1 MAHMESWQ
9 QSAIDYI
16 RSWIEFQM
24 RASQQPG
31 CIIAIADRGKVV
43 AEFAFG
49 HANLSTGEKLT
60 PRHRFRIASHSKSF
74 TAAGIMKLREQRKL
88 WLDAPV
94 GQYVKGLHR
103 QVAETTIAQILSHS
117 AGLVRDGTDA
127 GQFTDSRP
135 FLSAEE
141 LIADLQSPPAIEPNT
156 RFKYSNHGYGLIGL
170 VIEAITKEPYRV
182 WIQRE
187 IVDAAGL
194 RETQPDMPLAK
205 GLPFA
210 RGHTPR
216 LPAGRRLVVPGDYL
230 EDAITPAGGF
240 VSTAADAARYFAQL
254 APNAKRSVL
263 SAASRREMT
272 RRHWRP
278 ISSVESYYGLG
289 ISIGNAAGWDW
300 FGHGGGLQGYISQTR
315 VIPACE
321 MTICVL
327 TNATDGWAG
336 FWADGAMRIL
346 RSFETHGAPKRRVR
360 DWTGRWWSSWG
371 AFDLVPMGN
380 VVLTGNPYAF
390 NPFLDTAEIEVT
402 GRDTGR
408 IAVATGHGS
417 YGEAVR
423 LARNKAGKV
432 TEVWFAGGKARP
444 ERVVAAEMERKYGR
458 GKRHPRRPRA
468 GGDP

>member
-1 MAHMESWQ
+1 MEAWQ
-9 QSAIDYI
+9 QPAIDYV
-16 RSWIEFQM
+16 RSWLEFQM
-24 RASQQPG
+24 RTSQQPG
-31 CIIAIADRGKVV
+31 CIVAIAHRGNVV
-43 AEFAFG
+43 AEYALG
-49 HANLSTGEKLT
+49 HANLETGEKLT

-88 WLDAPV
+88 RLDDPV
-94 GQYVKGLHR
+94 GQYVRGLHPR
-103 QVAETTIAQILSHS
+103 VAETTIAQILSHS
-117 AGLVRDGTDA
+117 AGLVRDGTAA
-127 GQFTDSRP
+127 GQFSDRRP
-135 FLSAEE
+135 FLSVEE

-156 RFKYSNHGYGLIGL
+156 RFKYSNHGYALIGL
-170 VIEAITKEPYRV
+170 VIEAITEEPYRV
-182 WIQRE
+182 WIERE

-194 RETQPDMPLAK
+194 RETQSGMPLPK
-205 GLPFA
+205 GTPFA
-210 RGHTPR
+210 RGHSPR
-216 LPAGRRLVVPGDYL
+216 IPVGRRLIIPGDNIQN
-230 EDAITPAGGF
+230 AITPAGGF
-240 VSTAADAARYFAQL
+240 ISTAADAARYFAQL

-278 ISSVESYYGLG
+278 HSSIESYYGLG
-289 ISIGNAAGWDW
+289 ISSGTVAGWDW

-327 TNATDGWAG
+327 TNATDGYAG

-346 RSFETHGAPKRRVR
+346 RTFEARGAPKGRVR
-360 DWTGRWWSSWG
+360 DWTGRWWSPWG

-380 VVLTGNPYAF
+380 VVLTGNPYAL

-402 GRDTGR
+402 GRGTGR
-408 IAVATGHGS
+408 ISVATGHGN

-423 LARNKAGKV
+423 LTRNKAGKV

-444 ERVVAAEMERKYGR
+444 EKAVVAEMERRYGR
-458 GKRHPRRPRA
+458 SKRGSA
-468 GGDP
+468 S

>member
-1 MAHMESWQ
+1 MADMEAWQ
-9 QSAIDYI
+9 QPAIDYI
-16 RSWIEFQM
+16 RGWIDFQM

-31 CIIAIADRGKVV
+31 CIIAIAHRGKIV
-43 AEFAFG
+43 AEHAFG
-49 HANLSTGEKLT
+49 YANLASGEKLT

-88 WLDAPV
+88 RLDDPV
-94 GQYVKGLHR
+94 GQYVMGLHT
-103 QVAETTIAQILSHS
+103 QVAETTIAQVLSHS
-117 AGLVRDGTDA
+117 AGIIRDGAAA
-127 GQFTDSRP
+127 GQYTDSRP
-135 FLSAEE
+135 FLSAQE

-156 RFKYSNHGYGLIGL
+156 RFKYSNHGYALIGL

-194 RETQPDMPLAK
+194 RETRSDMPLAK
-205 GLPFA
+205 GQPFA

-230 EDAITPAGGF
+230 ENAITPAGGF
-240 VSTAADAARYFAQL
+240 VSTAADVARYFAQL

-278 ISSVESYYGLG
+278 QSSIESYYGLG
-289 ISIGNAAGWDW
+289 IASGTAAGWDW

-321 MTICVL
+321 MTISVL
-327 TNATDGWAG
+327 TNATDGYAG

-346 RSFETHGAPKRRVR
+346 RTFEAHGAPKRRVR

-380 VVLTGNPYAF
+380 VVLTANPYAF
-390 NPFLDTAEIEVT
+390 NPFLDTSEIELT
-402 GRDTGR
+402 GRDAGR
-408 IAVATGHGS
+408 ISTATGHGS
-417 YGEAVR
+417 YGETAR
-423 LARNKAGKV
+423 LIRNEAGKV
-432 TEVWFAGGKARP
+432 TEVQFAGGKGRR
-444 ERVVAAEMERKYGR
+444 ESVVAAEMERKYGR
-458 GKRHPRRPRA
+458 RKRRKPET
-468 GGDP
+468 